1 MARLLPKTSVLSAR
15 LGLLTALLV
24 LLALA
29 WLVYRPGLS
38 GDFIFDDLTNLALLG
53 FYGTI
58 DNLQAFWLYV
68 LSGFAGP
75 TGRPVALASFLIDAR
90 NWPADPEPFKHTNVL
105 IHLAIGVVL
114 FGLLHRLARALEADA
129 RTAALVALL
138 ATALWL
144 LHPLWV
150 STTLYVVQ
158 RMAQLAT
165 LFVLAGLWLYV
176 RTRLAHP
183 PEVRPA
189 TVLGMAGGIG
199 GFGLLAVLSKEN
211 GALLPLLALV
221 LEGTILAAHA
231 RRHGLQ
237 PTRGFVWWR
246 RIVLGVPVALL
257 LAYLATRAGA
267 LFSDNPGSR
276 PYTALERLL
285 TQGRILWD
293 YVGHLALPRPVTG
306 GVFQDHVT
314 FSTGLFSPWTTAL
327 AWAAW
332 IALGAMAIVWRLRF
346 PALAAAILFF
356 LAAHLL
362 ESSFIQLELYFEH
375 RNHLAAALLGLP
387 LALAWL
393 RWERPDAL
401 TRTLVP
407 LLVIAP
413 LALVTAL
420 RADLWGSPFQQARAW
435 AEARE
440 DSARAQHYLAGFW
453 RETGHYEEEERLIR
467 RAIELNPDGIAW
479 RIRAVG
485 IACERGRD
493 PHEPLEG
500 TLAALASMSAVRSVQ
515 RSQVDTLL
523 EHLHGGGCPGLDQP
537 EDVLAIIDR
546 LEADDRARNRPG
558 LGSTLEL
565 WRGHVHLDQGEIE
578 PAVAAYRRSLGE
590 EPRPGRVLAVTA
602 RIASAGHLEDALTFL
617 ETTPLDTRARGTHID
632 GIRARYTERTGY
644 YEREREHLRGA
655 ILEDLLAPDYPIPA
669 PRTGQANME

>member
-1 MARLLPKTSVLSAR
+1 MTRLNSVRSHTAWRARL
-15 LGLLTALLV
+15 ALLL

-75 TGRPVALASFLIDAR
+75 TGRPVAMASFLIDAR

-199 GFGLLAVLSKEN
+199 GCGLLAVLSKEN

-267 LFSDNPGSR
+267 LLSDDPGTR
-276 PYTALERLL
+276 GFTALERLL

-306 GVFQDHVT
+306 GVFQDHITV
-314 FSTGLFSPWTTAL
+314 STGLFSPWTTAL

-332 IALGAMAIVWRLRF
+332 ITLAALAIVWRLRF

-393 RWERPDAL
+393 RWKRPDAL

-407 LLVIAP
+407 LLVIAA

-420 RADLWGSPFQQARAW
+420 RADLWGSPFQQARGW

-467 RAIELNPDGIAW
+467 RAIELNPEGIPW

-500 TLAALASMSAVRSVQ
+500 TLDALASMSAVRSVQ
-515 RSQVDTLL
+515 RSQVNTLL

-602 RIASAGHLEDALTFL
+602 RIASAGHLEDALVFL